1 MASEWKE
8 IPLGEAI
15 TLQRGFDL
23 PTQERKVGNTP
34 VVSSSGISGYHD
46 EARVKAPGVVTG
58 RYGTIGE
65 VFLVREDFWPLNT
78 TLYVKDFKGNDERF
92 ISYLLRTLNFLSHND
107 KSSVPGVNRNH
118 LHLIPVSMPK
128 SVEEQR
134 AIAHILGTLDDK
146 IELNRRRNET
156 LEAMARALFQSWF
169 LDFDPVRAKAAVR
182 RVHPRWTD
190 AEVCRAALP
199 TLAPEIA
206 ALFPDSF
213 ENSALGDIPIGWQI
227 ERFGEVCER
236 IFSGGTPST
245 TVSDYWHGGLPWLSS
260 GETRAKFVIS
270 TEKSISQKGV
280 ENSSTRFARTGST
293 VIASAGQGNTRG
305 QTSLLMLDTYINQSV
320 VALIPNQSKSTDLHL
335 FFDLERRYDEFRRV
349 SDGHSSRGSLTTKLL
364 ADLMTVLPPL
374 PVVKAFDTLVEPM
387 VQKNTTSLREI
398 ETLAA
403 LRDTL
408 LP

>member
-1 MASEWKE
+1 MASEWIE

-23 PTQERKVGNTP
+23 PTQERKVGNIP

-128 SVEEQR
+128 GVEEQR

-146 IELNRRRNET
+146 IELNRKINET

-169 LDFDPVRAKAAVR
+169 VDFDPVGAKAAVR
-182 RVHPRWTD
+182 REHPRWTD
-190 AEVCRAALP
+190 AEVYRAALP
-199 TLAPEIA
+199 ILGNFQTPILGIFRVPITLPGGANQ
-206 ALFPDSF
+206 FPGG
-213 ENSALGDIPIGWQI
+213 NCTH
-227 ERFGEVCER
+227 CEP
-236 IFSGGTPST
+236 TPFTAHT
-245 TVSDYWHGGLPWLSS
+245 TVVLDRS
-260 GETRAKFVIS
+260 GC
-270 TEKSISQKGV
+270 
-280 ENSSTRFARTGST
+280 
-293 VIASAGQGNTRG
+293 
-305 QTSLLMLDTYINQSV
+305 
-320 VALIPNQSKSTDLHL
+320 H
-335 FFDLERRYDEFRRV
+335 
-349 SDGHSSRGSLTTKLL
+349 
-364 ADLMTVLPPL
+364 
-374 PVVKAFDTLVEPM
+374 
-387 VQKNTTSLREI
+387 TTSVS
-398 ETLAA
+398 
-403 LRDTL
+403 
-408 LP
+408 